1 MLELLEPLLGVISLV
16 TLAALMVYGLN
27 AWIMVAL
34 HLRHRATISPPRRLA
49 EPLPTVTVQ
58 LPLFNERYVV
68 ERLLEAVAALDYPRD
83 RLEIQVLDDSTDE
96 TSDIVSAVVTRLR
109 ARGFE
114 VAHVRRPV
122 RVGFK
127 AGALAEG
134 LAACRGDLV
143 AIFDADFV
151 PPADFL
157 RHIVPHFAPDVAVVQ
172 ARWGHLNRSFSA
184 LTVAQ
189 ALGMDGHFGVEQ
201 SARAW
206 SGLLLNFN
214 GTAGV
219 WRKQAILD
227 AGGWQTDTLTEDL
240 DLSYRAQLRG
250 WRIVYRPD
258 IVCPAEL
265 PVVVTGFKSQQRR
278 WAKGSM
284 QTARKLLPAVLRSPL
299 PLWTKYQAFVHLTYY
314 AIHPLMLANVA
325 LLLPLR
331 AAGITG
337 SGMTLTT
344 MLVLAL
350 TTLGPITMLV
360 YGQWA
365 LHPRWWRRAWQL
377 PAILVLGVGVALST
391 TIAVLG
397 AFLGRRHDFVRTPKF
412 GIEARTGT
420 WRHKAYGEG
429 AGRAGVV
436 EMALG
441 GYCTILAWMFWRD
454 GAYGIAP
461 FLTIYAAGFATVGWL
476 TVTQS
481 IAMQARSSGW
491 SRRRAGAVASRGLG
505 GAASLL
511 AVVAVSAAPAAADP
525 WLRRVAEGERLWTR
539 SPDPTNP
546 VACVTCHHDAEEVS
560 RWAASFP
567 KFKPGPP
574 PDARVMTL
582 WQANVVAVAR
592 HYRGVEP
599 DAVATAIT
607 AYLTAQG
614 AGRPITPGTVLAR
627 PVFEARMQ
635 ALAASVARGERRYA
649 TRCAN
654 CHTLGAVVAAA
665 DDLRRQIRVR
675 GDVTEVFLARHAAER
690 RGRALAG
697 AAVAD
702 LMAYL
707 RSHRAGLALGSS
719 TEAFAEEA
727 HR

>member
-1 MLELLEPLLGVISLV
+1 MLEALLGVISLA
-16 TLAALMVYGLN
+16 TLAGLMVYGLN
-27 AWIMVAL
+27 AWIMVWL
-34 HLRHRATISPPRRLA
+34 HLRHRATARPPGPSC
-49 EPLPTVTVQ
+49 EQLPTVTVQ
-58 LPLFNERYVV
+58 LPLFNERYVA

-83 RLEIQVLDDSTDE
+83 RLEIQVLDDSTDD
-96 TSDIVSAVVTRLR
+96 TSDIVAEVLIRLR
-109 ARGFE
+109 ARGLA
-114 VAHVRRPV
+114 VAHLRRIVRE
-122 RVGFK
+122 GYK

-157 RHIVPHFAPDVAVVQ
+157 RRVVPHFAPDVAVVQ
-172 ARWGHLNRSFSA
+172 ARWGHLNRSFSV

-219 WRKQAILD
+219 WRKSAIID
-227 AGGWQTDTLTEDL
+227 AGGWQSDTLTEDL

-250 WRIVYRPD
+250 WRIVYCPD

-265 PVVVTGFKSQQRR
+265 PVVIIGFKSQQRR
-278 WAKGSM
+278 WAKGSI
-284 QTARKLLPAVLRSPL
+284 QTARKLLPAILRSPL

-331 AAGITG
+331 TVGVADAR
-337 SGMTLTT
+337 MTVATLF
-344 MLVLAL
+344 VLAG

-377 PAILVLGVGVALST
+377 PSILVLGVGVALST
-391 TIAVLG
+391 SVAVLG
-397 AFLGRRHDFVRTPKF
+397 AFSGGRQPFVRTPKF
-412 GIEARTGT
+412 GIESRMGT
-420 WRHKAYGEG
+420 WRNKAYGESAAG
-429 AGRAGVV
+429 AGAV

-441 GYCTILAWMFWRD
+441 GYCAILAWIFWRD

-461 FLTIYAAGFATVGWL
+461 FLTMYSAGFLTVGWL
-476 TVTQS
+476 TIAQS
-481 IAMQARSSGW
+481 VAIGARSTRW
-491 SRRRAGAVASRGLG
+491 WRRLVPVAASRGIG
-505 GAASLL
+505 GAAS
-511 AVVAVSAAPAAADP
+511 VVVVVGLCAAPAAADP
-525 WLRRVAEGERLWTR
+525 WERLVAEGERLWTR

-546 VACVTCHHDAEEVS
+546 VACATCHHDADECA

-582 WQANVVAVAR
+582 WQANVGAVAR
-592 HYRGVEP
+592 HYRGSE
-599 DAVATAIT
+599 ASAAATAIT

-614 AGRPITPGTVLAR
+614 AHRPITPGVVIGR

-635 ALAASVARGERRYA
+635 ALTASVARGERHYA
-649 TRCAN
+649 TQCARC
-654 CHTLGAVVAAA
+654 HILGAVVTAAG
-665 DDLRRQIRVR
+665 DLEWQIRVH
-675 GDVTEVFLARHAAER
+675 GEPIEAFLARHEA
-690 RGRALAG
+690 RGRRPARDSAV
-697 AAVAD
+697 VAD
-702 LMAYL
+702 LMAYFVG
-707 RSHRAGLALGSS
+707 RRAGRELLPIGGDFAQ
-719 TEAFAEEA
+719 EAQ
-727 HR
+727 R

>member
-1 MLELLEPLLGVISLV
+1 MLEALLGVISLA
-16 TLAALMVYGLN
+16 TLAGLVVYGLN
-27 AWIMVAL
+27 AWIMVWL
-34 HLRHRATISPPRRLA
+34 HLRHRATSRPPGPSC
-49 EPLPTVTVQ
+49 EQLPTVTVQ
-58 LPLFNERYVV
+58 LPLFNERYVA

-96 TSDIVSAVVTRLR
+96 TTDIVAAVVTKLR
-109 ARGFE
+109 ARGLD
-114 VAHVRRPV
+114 VTHLRRLVRA
-122 RVGFK
+122 GFK

-134 LAACRGDLV
+134 LAACRGHLV

-157 RHIVPHFAPDVAVVQ
+157 RLVVPHFAPDVAVVQ
-172 ARWGHLNRSFSA
+172 ARWGHLNRSFSG

-219 WRKQAILD
+219 WRKTAIID
-227 AGGWQTDTLTEDL
+227 AGGWQPDTLTEDL

-250 WRIVYRPD
+250 WRIVYRPE

-265 PVVVTGFKSQQRR
+265 PVVVTAFKSQQRR
-278 WAKGSM
+278 WAKGSI

-314 AIHPLMLANVA
+314 VIHPLMLANVA

-331 AAGITG
+331 TAGVVG
-337 SGMTLTT
+337 ERMTLTAL
-344 MLVLAL
+344 LVLAI

-360 YGQWA
+360 YGQSA

-377 PAILVLGVGVALST
+377 PSILVLGVGVALST
-391 TIAVLG
+391 SVAVLG
-397 AFLGRRHDFVRTPKF
+397 AFSGGRQEFVRTPKF
-412 GIEARTGT
+412 GIEARMGT
-420 WRHKAYGEG
+420 WRNKTYGEG
-429 AGRAGVV
+429 AAWEGVV

-441 GYCTILAWMFWRD
+441 LYCAILAWIFWRD

-461 FLTIYAAGFATVGWL
+461 FLTIYAAGFLAVGWL
-476 TVTQS
+476 TIAQS
-481 IAMQARSSGW
+481 VAIGARSSGW
-491 SRRRAGAVASRGLG
+491 WHRVVPAVVSRGIG
-505 GAASLL
+505 GAAS
-511 AVVAVSAAPAAADP
+511 VVAVVGLCAVPAAADP
-525 WLRRVAEGERLWTR
+525 WERLVAEGQRLWTR

-546 VACVTCHHDAEEVS
+546 VACVTCHHDADEVA

-567 KFKPGPP
+567 KFKPGPS

-582 WQANVVAVAR
+582 WQANVGAVAR
-592 HYRGVEP
+592 HYRGSE
-599 DAVATAIT
+599 ASAAATAIT
-607 AYLTAQG
+607 VYLTAQG
-614 AGRPITPGTVLAR
+614 AHRPITPGIVVGR

-635 ALAASVARGERRYA
+635 ALAASVARGQRHYA
-649 TRCAN
+649 TRCAR

-665 DDLRRQIRVR
+665 GDLQRQLRVH
-675 GDVTEVFLARHAAER
+675 GEPIEAFLAQHQEAGHR
-690 RGRALAG
+690 LAWDSV
-697 AAVAD
+697 AVAD
-702 LMAYL
+702 LMAYFVG
-707 RSHRAGLALGSS
+707 RRAGQALGSIS
-719 TEAFAEEA
+719 RAPAQEAQ
-727 HR
+727 R

>member
-1 MLELLEPLLGVISLV
+1 MLEAVLGVISLA
-16 TLAALMVYGLN
+16 TLAGLMVYGLN

-34 HLRHRATISPPRRLA
+34 HVRHRAAAGPPRPPSA
-49 EPLPTVTVQ
+49 PLPTVTVQ
-58 LPLFNERYVV
+58 LPLFNERYVA

-96 TSDIVSAVVTRLR
+96 TSEIVAALVNRLR
-109 ARGFE
+109 ARGLE
-114 VAHVRRPV
+114 VAHLRRAA
-122 RVGFK
+122 RLGFK
-127 AGALAEG
+127 AGALANG
-134 LAACRGDLV
+134 LAVCRGDLV

-157 RHIVPHFAPDVAVVQ
+157 RRVVPHFAPDVAVVQ

-219 WRKQAILD
+219 WRKRAILD
-227 AGGWQTDTLTEDL
+227 AGGWQPDTLTEDL

-250 WRIVYRPD
+250 WRIVYRPE

-278 WAKGSM
+278 WAKGSI
-284 QTARKLLPAVLRSPL
+284 QTARKLLPDVLRSPL

-331 AAGITG
+331 AAGIAG
-337 SGMTLTT
+337 ERLTLTAI
-344 MLVLAL
+344 VILAV
-350 TTLGPITMLV
+350 TTLGPITMLI

-377 PAILVLGVGVALST
+377 PSILVLGVGVALST
-391 TIAVLG
+391 SIAVLG
-397 AFLGRRHDFVRTPKF
+397 AFVGGRQQFVRTPKF
-412 GIEARTGT
+412 GIEARADT
-420 WRHKAYGEG
+420 WRNKAYGERAAL
-429 AGRAGVV
+429 AGLV

-441 GYCTILAWMFWRD
+441 GYCAVLAWMFWRD

-461 FLTIYAAGFATVGWL
+461 FLTIYTAGFLCVGWL
-476 TVTQS
+476 TVAQS
-481 IAMQARSSGW
+481 LAIGGQSGRWWRRVRPARVSG
-491 SRRRAGAVASRGLG
+491 RFGQ
-505 GAASLL
+505 AASAL
-511 AVVAVSAAPAAADP
+511 VVVGVCAAPAAADP
-525 WLRRVAEGERLWTR
+525 WNRLVADGARLWTH
-539 SPDPTNP
+539 SPDSSNP
-546 VACVTCHHDAEEVS
+546 VACATCHHDADEVA

-574 PDARVMTL
+574 PDGRVMTL
-582 WQANVVAVAR
+582 WQANVDAVIR
-592 HYRGVEP
+592 HYRGLDP
-599 DAVATAIT
+599 GAAATAIT
-607 AYLTAQG
+607 AYVTAQG
-614 AGRPITPGTVLAR
+614 AGRPITPGIVVGR

-635 ALAASVARGERRYA
+635 ALAASVTRGELHYA
-649 TRCAN
+649 RRCAS
-654 CHTLGAVVAAA
+654 CHRLGAAVSAAS
-665 DDLRRQIRVR
+665 DLPRQLRLR
-675 GDVTEVFLARHAAER
+675 GQPIEVFLAGHEADEHHVAWRSVR
-690 RGRALAG
+690 
-697 AAVAD
+697 VAD
-702 LMAYL
+702 LMAYFVG
-707 RSHRAGLALGSS
+707 RRAGRALGSIGGNV
-719 TEAFAEEA
+719 AEEA
-727 HR
+727 QR